1 MQNVSKARAAF
12 LTASSSTY
20 GKLKAYALALED
32 QFGHGWWNIPMKGP
46 LSGNEAKVR
55 EAIRIEKGL
64 VKEGAEK
71 RKLSNVYKP
80 WSDVLAYVKG
90 EKKKGAGANAPRD
103 IHDRLKIELTKLYK
117 AVRNDDAADTKV
129 LAQTNWHI
137 GSALEELGVDIAE
150 LNITE

>member
-1 MQNVSKARAAF
+1 MQNINKARTAF

-20 GKLKAYALALED
+20 GKLKSYALALEE
-32 QFGHGWWNIPMKGP
+32 QFGKGWWNIPMKGP

-90 EKKKGAGANAPRD
+90 ETKKGANPNAPRE
-103 IHDRLKIELTKLYK
+103 IHDRLKVELTKCYK
-117 AVRNDDAADTKV
+117 AVLAHDDANTKV

-137 GSALEELGVDIAE
+137 GCALEELGIDLTE
-150 LNITE
+150 LNLAQ